1 MPQKILTFF
10 LKLPLSWSWTMRM
23 MISVVTCWWWV
34 VGWWIGKEGNRGR
47 QAWWEGGSSKKG
59 ESRCG
64 PKWDSGAS
72 HLTISPPA
80 AGISQSQASKP
91 SHIQT
96 PIILAQGGI
105 HPKPS
110 CKLSVICLA
119 TICEQQARNTS
130 AFFLQV
136 SGTLNFIWKT

>member
-47 QAWWEGGSSKKG
+47 QAWWEGRSKKG

-110 CKLSVICLA
+110 CMLSVICLT